1 MMLIAWDEGGNIV
14 ATLDEV
20 RREGAFLDVAAE
32 EAAGIRLR
40 TLWNVNGAVAS
51 GTWPESL
58 GAAAHDYRV
67 ETSADGSLPRVVR
80 LVHRGSGL
88 VRDRA
93 ALEQP

>member
-20 RREGAFLDVAAE
+20 RRDGAFLDVAAE
-32 EAAGIRLR
+32 EAAGVRLR

-67 ETSADGSLPRVVR
+67 EIGDGLPMVVALIHRVTGER
-80 LVHRGSGL
+80 RE
-88 VRDRA
+88 RA
-93 ALEQP
+93 